1 MCNTIKSWS
10 TKLVHLAYDFEMK
23 WKILVQKKTIMFMVF
38 IPYLLDLRLYVI
50 IFLKN
55 RCNNIKQC
63 SILEKD
69 MNDVQFY

>member
-1 MCNTIKSWS
+1 
-10 TKLVHLAYDFEMK
+10 MK

-38 IPYLLDLRLYVI
+38 SPYLLDLRLYVI
-50 IFLKN
+50 ILLKN

-69 MNDVQFY
+69 MNGVQFY

>member
-10 TKLVHLAYDFEMK
+10 TILVYLAYDFEMK
-23 WKILVQKKTIMFMVF
+23 WKILVQKKTVMFVVF
-38 IPYLLDLRLYVI
+38 SPYLLDLRLYI
-50 IFLKN
+50 IILLKN

-69 MNDVQFY
+69 MNGVQFY